1 MRQDEGGE
9 RSKVVRTEVEE
20 DEKQPL
26 GVRVYQGSGSPSRGR
41 PELLSL
47 DEQPPVTKE
56 EPEGTPDRWRGTGQ
70 AGAKLRGPGCQ
81 PGARLDREGSSRG
94 LPNTA
99 GSRRGWCGGEE
110 ASAALPGRPA
120 PPSGHVTPAS
130 VRSLARSLG
139 GAALCFC
146 PPAVAPFFSRSR
158 PAASPTPPPTRQ
170 SLRELASAR
179 PASPLRPLPLAAA
192 SRTRPEGGRPP
203 LVGRASRVPG

>member
-1 MRQDEGGE
+1 MTTQNQ
-9 RSKVVRTEVEE
+9 SKWR
-20 DEKQPL
+20 KMKNNL

-47 DEQPPVTKE
+47 DKPPVTKE

-130 VRSLARSLG
+130 VRPLARSLARWRSALFLPSRR
-139 GAALCFC
+139 GALLL
-146 PPAVAPFFSRSR
+146 PVPSRRLPHSSPRAPITAR
-158 PAASPTPPPTRQ
+158 A
-170 SLRELASAR
+170 RE
-179 PASPLRPLPLAAA
+179 
-192 SRTRPEGGRPP
+192 RPP
-203 LVGRASRVPG
+203 LQPAPPAPIGCSLKDASRRRAATIGGPSQPSSRMREHSAV